1 MNIWVLNHLRIPNL
15 DFCKSIRKV
24 SFHLMTL
31 AHLSRIFLL
40 LGVIFLAVGGLIFL
54 ISRLGI
60 SLQDL
65 PGNIRVEGQNFTCIF
80 ALGIS
85 LLLSL
90 LFTVGINLLLRIIN
104 R

>member
-1 MNIWVLNHLRIPNL
+1 M
-15 DFCKSIRKV
+15 S
-24 SFHLMTL
+24 L

-40 LGVIFLAVGGLIFL
+40 LGVFFLAVGGLIFL

-60 SLQDL
+60 SLEDL
-65 PGNIRVEGQNFTCIF
+65 PGNIRVEGRNFTCLF
-80 ALGIS
+80 ALGTS

-90 LFTVGINLLLRIIN
+90 LFTLGINLLLRIVN